1 MTFSIF
7 QTSEISKFG
16 SQRRANLHRDLEFE
30 TVTNKFLQIWLTS
43 TKKLGKKKVST
54 PRCQIS
60 QMCNPPKFK
69 IEVKLFFCLV
79 FIIKLTGLKQIIDR
93 VAQETDLGAD
103 LLLVSRCKFCNAT
116 HYLATQLD
124 STSEHPIQ
132 SNQL

>member
-1 MTFSIF
+1 MVNSIRLDSNPR
-7 QTSEISKFG
+7 TS
-16 SQRRANLHRDLEFE
+16 RAND
-30 TVTNKFLQIWLTS
+30 
-43 TKKLGKKKVST
+43 
-54 PRCQIS
+54 P
-60 QMCNPPKFK
+60 

-124 STSEHPIQ
+124 STSEHP
-132 SNQL
+132 SHVRFL